1 MTKISASDVNIL
13 RKKTGAGMMDC
24 KNALVEANGDFD
36 KAIDVLRKKGQKVA
50 SKRADREATEGV
62 VLAKVSADCKF
73 GALISINCETDFVAK
88 NQDFITLTNQ
98 ILDFAIDGGINNAE
112 DLKQMKINELS
123 VEEKLLEQTGVI
135 GEKIELGFYF
145 SIEDELVSA
154 YTHHGNRLAA
164 IAGLNIYHSDFVE
177 VGKDVCMQ
185 IAAMN
190 PLGVNESDISK
201 DVLDKEL
208 EIAKDLARK
217 EGKPEQMIEKI
228 ALGRLGKFF
237 KENTLM
243 KQAFIKE
250 SKKSIESYLKEK
262 NSDLTVNQFNRFG
275 LSN

>member
-1 MTKISASDVNIL
+1 MSKISASDVNTL

-50 SKRADREATEGV
+50 SKRADRDATEGV
-62 VLAKVSADCKF
+62 VLAKVSQDSKY
-73 GALISINCETDFVAK
+73 GGLISINCETDFVAK
-88 NQDFITLTNQ
+88 NQDFISLTNQ
-98 ILDFAIDGGINNAE
+98 ILDLAIEGRIDDAENLRNMQIDGI
-112 DLKQMKINELS
+112 S
-123 VEEKLLEQTGVI
+123 VEEKLIEQTGII
-135 GEKIELGFYF
+135 GEKIELGFF
-145 SIEDELVSA
+145 TSIKDELVAA
-154 YTHHGNRLAA
+154 YTHHGNKLAS
-164 IAGLNIYHSDFVE
+164 IAGLNIYNEDFIE

-190 PLGVNESDISK
+190 PLGVDSSDISQ
-201 DVLDKEL
+201 DILDKEL

-243 KQAFIKE
+243 KQAFIKD
-250 SKKSIESYLKEK
+250 SKKSIELYLKE
-262 NSDLTVNQFNRFG
+262 NNTDLTVNQFNRFG
-275 LSN
+275 LSS

>member
-1 MTKISASDVNIL
+1 MSNISASDVNIL

-24 KNALVEANGDFD
+24 KNALVEANGDFE

-50 SKRADREATEGV
+50 SKRADRDATEGV
-62 VLAKVSADCKF
+62 VLAKVSEDYKF

-88 NQDFITLTNQ
+88 NEDFISLTNQ
-98 ILDFAIDGGINNAE
+98 ILDTAIKEEIMNSD
-112 DLKQMKINELS
+112 DLKKMAINGLT
-123 VEEKLLEQTGVI
+123 VEDKLLEQTGVI
-135 GEKIELGFYF
+135 GEKIELGFYE
-145 SIEDELVSA
+145 SIKDELVSA
-154 YTHHGNRLAA
+154 YTHHGNKLAA
-164 IAGLNIYHSDFVE
+164 IAGLNIGDLNFSE
-177 VGKDVCMQ
+177 AGKDVCMQ

-190 PLGVNESDISK
+190 PLGVNESDISQ

-243 KQAFIKE
+243 KQAFIKD
-250 SKKSIESYLKEK
+250 SKKSIEAYLKEK
-262 NSDLTVNQFNRFG
+262 KSDLKVNSFKRFG

>member
-1 MTKISASDVNIL
+1 MSKITASDVNTL

-24 KNALVEANGDFD
+24 KNALVEANGDFN
-36 KAIDVLRKKGQKVA
+36 KAIDVLRKKGQKIA
-50 SKRADREATEGV
+50 SKRADRAATEGV
-62 VLAKVSADCKF
+62 VIAGVSEDSKF

-88 NQDFITLTNQ
+88 NEDFISLTKE
-98 ILDFAIDGGINNAE
+98 ILHIAIQQNIETAD
-112 DLKQMKINELS
+112 DLKKMQINGET

-135 GEKIELGFYF
+135 GEKIELGFYG
-145 SIEDELVSA
+145 SIKDQLVSG
-154 YTHHGNRLAA
+154 YTHHGNKLAS
-164 IAGLNIYHSDFVE
+164 IAGLNMYDTQFIE
-177 VGKDVCMQ
+177 AGKDVCMQ

-243 KQAFIKE
+243 KQAFIKDN
-250 SKKSIESYLKEK
+250 KKSIEAYLKEK
-262 NSDLTVNQFNRFG
+262 NSNLIVNQFKRFG

>member
-1 MTKISASDVNIL
+1 MSKISASDVNTL

-62 VLAKVSADCKF
+62 VLARVSQDSKF

-88 NQDFITLTNQ
+88 NQDFVSLTNQ
-98 ILDFAIDGGINNAE
+98 ILDLAIEGEIDNSE
-112 DLKQMKINELS
+112 DLKQMKIDGIS

-135 GEKIELGFYF
+135 GEKIELGFYA
-145 SIEDELVSA
+145 SIKDELVSA
-154 YTHHGNRLAA
+154 YTHHGNRLASL
-164 IAGLNIYHSDFVE
+164 AGLNIYNLDFIE
-177 VGKDVCMQ
+177 LGKDVCMQ

-190 PLGVNESDISK
+190 PLGIDASNISQDI
-201 DVLDKEL
+201 LDKEL

-217 EGKPEQMIEKI
+217 EGKPEQMVEKI

-243 KQAFIKE
+243 KQSFIKD
-250 SKKSIESYLKEK
+250 SKKSIEVYLKEK
-262 NSDLTVNQFNRFG
+262 NTDLTVNQFNRFG

>member
-1 MTKISASDVNIL
+1 MTKISASDVNTL

-62 VLAKVSADCKF
+62 VLAKVSANCKF
-73 GALISINCETDFVAK
+73 GTLISINCETDFVAK
-88 NQDFITLTNQ
+88 NQDFIALTNQ
-98 ILDFAIDGGINNAE
+98 ILDLAIEGGVNNIE

-135 GEKIELGFYF
+135 GEKIELGFYA

-154 YTHHGNRLAA
+154 YTHHGNRLAS
-164 IAGLNIYHSDFVE
+164 IAGLNIYNSDFIE
-177 VGKDVCMQ
+177 AGKDVCMQ

-208 EIAKDLARK
+208 EIAKDLAKK

-243 KQAFIKE
+243 KQTFIKDN
-250 SKKSIESYLKEK
+250 KKSIESYLKDK
-262 NSDLTVNQFNRFG
+262 NTDLTVNQFKRFG

>member
-1 MTKISASDVNIL
+1 MSKISASDVNTL

-50 SKRADREATEGV
+50 SKRADRDATEGV
-62 VLAKVSADCKF
+62 VLAKVSQDSKY

-88 NQDFITLTNQ
+88 NQDFISLTNQ
-98 ILDFAIDGGINNAE
+98 ILDLAIEGSIDNSDDLKNIHIDGI
-112 DLKQMKINELS
+112 S
-123 VEEKLLEQTGVI
+123 VEQKLLEQTGII
-135 GEKIELGFYF
+135 GEKIELGFF
-145 SIEDELVSA
+145 ASIKDELVSA
-154 YTHHGNRLAA
+154 YTHHGNKLAS
-164 IAGLNIYHSDFVE
+164 IAGLNIYNEDFIE

-190 PLGVNESDISK
+190 PLGVDSSDISQ
-201 DVLDKEL
+201 DILDKEL

-243 KQAFIKE
+243 KQAFIKD
-250 SKKSIESYLKEK
+250 SKKSIELYLKEK
-262 NSDLTVNQFNRFG
+262 NADLTVNQFNRFG
-275 LSN
+275 LSS

>member
-1 MTKISASDVNIL
+1 MSKISASDVNTL

-62 VLAKVSADCKF
+62 VLARVSQDSKF

-88 NQDFITLTNQ
+88 NQDFVSLTNQ
-98 ILDFAIDGGINNAE
+98 ILYLAIEGEIDNSE
-112 DLKQMKINELS
+112 DLKQMKIDGIS

-135 GEKIELGFYF
+135 GEKIELGFYA
-145 SIEDELVSA
+145 SIKDELVSA
-154 YTHHGNRLAA
+154 YTHHGNRLASL
-164 IAGLNIYHSDFVE
+164 AGLNIYNLDFIE
-177 VGKDVCMQ
+177 LGKDVCMQ

-190 PLGVNESDISK
+190 PLGIDASNISQDI
-201 DVLDKEL
+201 LDKEL

-217 EGKPEQMIEKI
+217 EGKPEQMVEKI

-243 KQAFIKE
+243 KQSFIKD
-250 SKKSIESYLKEK
+250 SKKSIEVYLKEK
-262 NSDLTVNQFNRFG
+262 NTDLTVNQFNRFG

>member
-1 MTKISASDVNIL
+1 MSKISASDVNTL

-50 SKRADREATEGV
+50 SKRADRDATEGV
-62 VLAKVSADCKF
+62 VLAKVSQDSKY

-88 NQDFITLTNQ
+88 NQDFISLTNQ
-98 ILDFAIDGGINNAE
+98 ILDLAIEGSIDNSDDLKNMHIDGI
-112 DLKQMKINELS
+112 S
-123 VEEKLLEQTGVI
+123 VEQKLLEQTGII
-135 GEKIELGFYF
+135 GEKIELGFF
-145 SIEDELVSA
+145 ASIKDELVSA
-154 YTHHGNRLAA
+154 YTHHGNKLAS
-164 IAGLNIYHSDFVE
+164 IAGLNIYNEDFIE

-190 PLGVNESDISK
+190 PLGVDSSDISQ

-228 ALGRLGKFF
+228 ALGRLAKFF

-243 KQAFIKE
+243 KQAFIKD
-250 SKKSIESYLKEK
+250 SKKSIELYLKEK
-262 NSDLTVNQFNRFG
+262 NADLTVNQFYRFG
-275 LSN
+275 LSS

>member
-1 MTKISASDVNIL
+1 MSKISASDVNTL

-50 SKRADREATEGV
+50 SKRADRDATEGV
-62 VLAKVSADCKF
+62 VLAKVSQDSKY

-88 NQDFITLTNQ
+88 NQDFISLTNQ
-98 ILDFAIDGGINNAE
+98 ILDLAIEGSIDNSDDLKNIHIDGI
-112 DLKQMKINELS
+112 S
-123 VEEKLLEQTGVI
+123 VEQKLLEQTGII
-135 GEKIELGFYF
+135 GEKIELGFF
-145 SIEDELVSA
+145 ASIKDELVSA
-154 YTHHGNRLAA
+154 YTHHGNKLAS
-164 IAGLNIYHSDFVE
+164 IAGLNIYNEDFIE

-190 PLGVNESDISK
+190 PLGVDSSDISQ
-201 DVLDKEL
+201 DILDKEL

-237 KENTLM
+237 KANTLL
-243 KQAFIKE
+243 KQAFIKDG
-250 SKKSIESYLKEK
+250 KKSIEQYLKEI
-262 NSDLTVNQFNRFG
+262 SPDLNVKEFKRFG
-275 LSN
+275 LGS

>member
-50 SKRADREATEGV
+50 SKRADRDATEGV
-62 VLAKVSADCKF
+62 VLAKVSQDSKY

-88 NQDFITLTNQ
+88 NQDFISLTNQ
-98 ILDFAIDGGINNAE
+98 ILDLAIEGSIDNSDDLKNMHIDGI
-112 DLKQMKINELS
+112 S
-123 VEEKLLEQTGVI
+123 VEQKLLEQTGII
-135 GEKIELGFYF
+135 GEKIELGFF
-145 SIEDELVSA
+145 ASIKDELVSA
-154 YTHHGNRLAA
+154 YTHHGNKLAS
-164 IAGLNIYHSDFVE
+164 IAGLNIYNSDFIE
-177 VGKDVCMQ
+177 AGKDVCMQ

-208 EIAKDLARK
+208 EIAKDLAKK

-243 KQAFIKE
+243 KQAFIKDN
-250 SKKSIESYLKEK
+250 KKSIESYLKDK
-262 NSDLTVNQFNRFG
+262 NTDLTVNQFKRFG

>member
-1 MTKISASDVNIL
+1 MSNISASDVNIL

-62 VLAKVSADCKF
+62 VLARVSQDSKF

-88 NQDFITLTNQ
+88 NQDFVSLTNQ
-98 ILDFAIDGGINNAE
+98 ILDLAIEGEIDNSE
-112 DLKQMKINELS
+112 DLKQMKIDGIS

-135 GEKIELGFYF
+135 GEKIELGFYA
-145 SIEDELVSA
+145 SIKDELVSA
-154 YTHHGNRLAA
+154 YTHHGNRLASL
-164 IAGLNIYHSDFVE
+164 AGLNIYNLDFIE
-177 VGKDVCMQ
+177 LGKDVCMQ

-190 PLGVNESDISK
+190 PLGIDASNISQDI
-201 DVLDKEL
+201 LDKEL

-217 EGKPEQMIEKI
+217 EGKPEQMVEKI

-243 KQAFIKE
+243 KQSFIKD
-250 SKKSIESYLKEK
+250 SKKSIEVYLKEK
-262 NSDLTVNQFNRFG
+262 NTDLTVNQFNRFG